1 MIIEHI
7 QGLRGIAVIFVLLF
21 HFYPNIFK
29 GGFLGVDIFFCIS
42 GYVISISLCRRLYKS
57 HYFLNFYSDRIR
69 RLTPPSY
76 SVILS
81 IIYTCSNKNKF
92 TSKKVLYECLYSTIS

>member
-1 MIIEHI
+1 MIIEHL
-7 QGLRGIAVIFVLLF
+7 QGLRGIAIIFVLLF

-42 GYVISISLCRRLYKS
+42 GYVISISLRRRLCKS
-57 HYFLNFYSDRIR
+57 HYFLNFYLDRIR

-76 SVILS
+76 MEA
-81 IIYTCSNKNKF
+81 KNVVLN
-92 TSKKVLYECLYSTIS
+92 SKS